1 VVWPDIT
8 GIVQRQ
14 QTKGIKIMATA
25 YVNFIQWDTTT
36 DEDPAGLEKHDLPT
50 CFEFELDLNDFI
62 SEDAISD
69 WITGELSDET
79 GWCVSG
85 FNYVIK

>member
-1 VVWPDIT
+1 
-8 GIVQRQ
+8 
-14 QTKGIKIMATA
+14 MATA
-25 YVNFIQWDTTT
+25 HVDCIQWDTTT
-36 DEDPAGLEKHDLPT
+36 DEDPDGIENHQLPT
-50 CFEFELDLNDFI
+50 CFDFELDLNDFI

-69 WITGELSDET
+69 WITDELSDET

>member
-1 VVWPDIT
+1 
-8 GIVQRQ
+8 
-14 QTKGIKIMATA
+14 MATA

-36 DEDPAGLEKHDLPT
+36 DEDPDGLEKYELPT

-85 FNYVIK
+85 FNYEIK